1 MEAFDHLSSDR
12 PIGAFGG
19 VGCIPLSSIQAY
31 CEMFGIS
38 DEDERQT
45 FLSIIRAMDD
55 EYLKIQAEK
64 AQKQDGKDTDG

>member
-1 MEAFDHLSSDR
+1 
-12 PIGAFGG
+12 
-19 VGCIPLSSIQAY
+19 
-31 CEMFGIS
+31 MFGIS